1 MKIKNHLIGA
11 CVLAPL
17 ALLASVAAQAE
28 VIVHGTRVLF
38 PGKEREVTV
47 RIQNTGKR
55 PALVQAWADD
65 GTNEKSTPEMANAP
79 FVLRPPMFRLYQG
92 KSQVLRILSTAA
104 NLPKDR
110 ESLYWLNVLDIPP
123 APSSAKTEVDA
134 TPINYMQLSVR
145 TRLKL
150 IYRPEGLNAV
160 DAAEAQEHLQWSV
173 VSHGSG
179 WALQANNPTPYY
191 VNLSSVGLSANGQ
204 NYPYGDIGLV
214 APASVAV
221 FPLKGLNH
229 KPAAGDVQFQ
239 YVNDQGAVRAQSVPL
254 AQAAR

>member
-1 MKIKNHLIGA
+1 MKIKSHLVGA

-17 ALLASVAAQAE
+17 ALFASVAAQAE

-47 RIQNTGKR
+47 RVQNTGKR
-55 PALVQAWADD
+55 AALVQAWTDD
-65 GTNEKSTPEMANAP
+65 GSNERSTPEAANAP
-79 FVLRPPMFRLYQG
+79 FVLRPPMFRLDQG

-104 NLPKDR
+104 DLPKDR

-123 APSSAKTEVDA
+123 TPSAKSEA
-134 TPINYMQLSVR
+134 EAAPNNYMQLSVR

-160 DAAEAQEHLQWSV
+160 DAAEAHEHLQWSV
-173 VSHGSG
+173 IAHGSG

-191 VNLSSVGLSANGQ
+191 VNFSSVGLSANGQ
-204 NYPYGDIGLV
+204 NYPYSDIGLV

-239 YVNDQGAVRAQSVPL
+239 YVNYQGAVRAQSVPL